1 MFGIWGWM
9 GVYCYSDDGIDGSW
23 LYGLCGAGAG
33 SRMYTVCIHGM
44 WCTTEAQLMDKLRNM
59 DCGIRYGMEE
69 SNL

>member
-1 MFGIWGWM
+1 MFGVWGWM

-33 SRMYTVCIHGM
+33 SRM
-44 WCTTEAQLMDKLRNM
+44 CTRDVVKAQLMDKLRNM